1 VDSGKKK
8 MKKTTMKDIAAEA
21 GVSITTV
28 SKILNNVD
36 MHISE
41 ATRERVLGL
50 VQQYHYVPNEI
61 AKGLRRKSSNM
72 IGVITYD
79 IADPY
84 VSKIVIGIE
93 SICKAKGISVLI
105 CNTNSEEASELDNL
119 RFLRS
124 KMVDGIIFLRSLS
137 SKNLELIPQFQIP
150 VIVVDRDFSID
161 DIPDMGMIDSNSIE
175 AAYKATELL
184 IAKGCRGISYIGPS
198 PDTRSSDRI
207 EGHISALKDNGR
219 QISEKLLYQKG
230 HFTCETGMKGVASL
244 FPKECIDGVVCANDL
259 IAAGALLALSKK
271 GLRVPGDVKVTGI
284 DNIAISQYLNP
295 PLTTVDLHGYEV
307 GAECAEMLISRI
319 RDDVPLGKK
328 PVNCEIVM
336 RESV

>member
-1 VDSGKKK
+1 

-36 MHISE
+36 MHISK
-41 ATRERVLGL
+41 ATRERVMGL
-50 VQQYHYVPNEI
+50 VQQYHYVSNEI

-72 IGVITYD
+72 IGVVTYD
-79 IADPY
+79 IADPF
-84 VSKIVIGIE
+84 VSKIVTAIE
-93 SICKAKGISVLI
+93 ADCKAQGISILI
-105 CNTNSEEASELDNL
+105 CNTNPEEASERDNL
-119 RFLRS
+119 RFLSS

-137 SKNLELIPQFQIP
+137 SKNEELIPQLKIP
-150 VIVVDRDFSID
+150 IIVVDRESSLDN
-161 DIPDMGMIDSNSIE
+161 PEVGMIDSNSIE
-175 AAYKATELL
+175 AAYKAAELL
-184 IAKGCRGISYIGPS
+184 INKGCRRIAYIGPS

-207 EGHISALKDNGR
+207 NGYISALKDSGR
-219 QISEKLLYQKG
+219 QIDEKLIYQKDD
-230 HFTCETGMKGVASL
+230 FTPAAGVNGVASL
-244 FPKECIDGVVCANDL
+244 FSGEGIDGIVCANDL

-284 DNIAISQYLNP
+284 DNISISPYLNP
-295 PLTTVDLHGYEV
+295 PLTTVDLHGHEV
-307 GAECAEMLISRI
+307 GAECAKMLISRI
-319 RDDVPLGKK
+319 RDNVPLGKK

>member
-1 VDSGKKK
+1 MEMDSG
-8 MKKTTMKDIAAEA
+8 MKKTTIKDLAAEA

-41 ATRERVLGL
+41 ATREKVLGL
-50 VQQYHYVPNEI
+50 ARYYHYVPNEI

-93 SICKAKGISVLI
+93 SVCKANGISVLI
-105 CNTNSEEASELDNL
+105 CNTNSKEDSELDNL
-119 RFLRS
+119 HFLRS
-124 KMVDGIIFLRSLS
+124 KMVDGIIFLGSLS
-137 SKNLELIPQFQIP
+137 SKNVELVSQFQIP
-150 VIVVDRDFSID
+150 IILVDREYSLN
-161 DIPDMGMIDSNSIE
+161 IPDIGKIDSNSIE

-184 IAKGCRGISYIGPS
+184 VNKGCRGISYIGPS
-198 PDTRSSDRI
+198 PDTRSSARI
-207 EGHISALKDNGR
+207 EGYISALKDSGR
-219 QISEKLLYQKG
+219 QINEKLIYQNDD
-230 HFTCETGMKGVASL
+230 FSCETGIKGVTSL
-244 FPKECIDGVVCANDL
+244 FSKERIDGLVCGNDL
-259 IAAGALLALSKK
+259 IAAGALLTLSKK
-271 GLRVPGDVKVTGI
+271 GLRVPEDVKVTGI
-284 DNIAISQYLNP
+284 DNISISQYLNP

-307 GAECAEMLISRI
+307 GAECAEMLVSRI
-319 RDDVPLGKK
+319 RDNVPVGKK
-328 PVNCEIVM
+328 HINCDIVM